1 MKYDP
6 EKSFGYPVLCRD
18 MDDYLKAA
26 FQASFSFDLDAED
39 FSKFRLKYSFSC
51 SVKEIRELISAGHAA
66 YWVKVSCRS
75 TFYSKL
81 HEVPANGELLI
92 DGALLRNTVD
102 FSGYVIAKNEA
113 QLTSA
118 KINPEFGYETFAV
131 SNGQVLA
138 LAPPTTYVTEKD
150 FWKPISSIFEYRQDD
165 DLKNGEFT
173 VDIEDDFVQIFS
185 NAAQLQKFKQF
196 ERSTNG
202 RIALVSTVFLSALS
216 QMIDAMIQKP
226 DEYADKKWARILE
239 AKAASKRID
248 LNDRRPFVA
257 AQRLLDR
264 PLAKLADAFLEK

>member
-26 FQASFSFDLDAED
+26 FQASFSFDLDD
-39 FSKFRLKYSFSC
+39 DNVSKFKLKYAFTC
-51 SVKEIRELISAGHAA
+51 SVKEIRELISADKAA

-81 HEVPANGELLI
+81 HEVPAHGELSI

-102 FSGYVIAKNEA
+102 FSGYVIAKKEA
-113 QLTSA
+113 ELTSS
-118 KINPEFGYETFAV
+118 KINPEFGYETFTV

-138 LAPPTTYVTEKD
+138 LERPTTYVTDKD

-173 VDIEDDFVQIFS
+173 VDIEDEFIQIFS
-185 NAAQLQKFKQF
+185 NSVQLQKFKQF
-196 ERSTNG
+196 GRSTNG
-202 RIALVSTVFLSALS
+202 RITLLSTVFLSALS
-216 QMIDAMIQKP
+216 QMIEAMIHKP

-248 LNDRRPFVA
+248 LYDRRPFVA

-264 PLAKLADAFLEK
+264 PLGKLADAFLEK